1 MITLEKLIDVVSEE
15 LKINLRENSRR
26 RDVIVA
32 RAIYYQLAFKDLRIS
47 SSTQVGKA
55 LGKDH
60 ATVLHGIKT
69 VIPMLDM
76 YYPRVAESYRL
87 LKRQFDVRSKNMTIE
102 DKYYDLLI
110 KYNKLLDIYGN
121 DIQEHKRDLNSV
133 SQESRLRLVS
143 YTDWKKQ
150 GTDTVYKERKGQI
163 IKEQLKAR
171 VTRNMLLGNVQQA
184 KR

>member
-1 MITLEKLIDVVSEE
+1 MITLEKLIDVVGEE

-26 RDVIVA
+26 RDVVVA
-32 RAIYYQLAFKDLRIS
+32 RAVYYQLAFKDLRLATLTRI
-47 SSTQVGKA
+47 GKS

-76 YYPRVAESYRL
+76 YYPRVAEKYRL
-87 LKRQFDVRSKNMTIE
+87 LRWQFDFQSKNMTIE

-121 DIQEHKRDLNSV
+121 DIQEHKRDINPV
-133 SQESRLRLVS
+133 PQESSIRFA
-143 YTDWKKQ
+143 THTEWKNKGVDSVDKKRKRQ
-150 GTDTVYKERKGQI
+150 ESKESI
-163 IKEQLKAR
+163 KAR
-171 VTRNMLLGNVQQA
+171 ASRNLLFRNVQQA
-184 KR
+184 